1 MDLGVGID
9 GGPRH
14 GVGACERCLARGW
27 LEATVSGHLDLVR
40 ARIHDVLDLGDDG
53 LIDAVGG
60 DRKQELRRGLAA
72 FDVARAR
79 ERVAA
84 AGLESVCGC
93 DPRYPP
99 MLTVLS
105 RPPALYVAGGLE
117 RCLALLGS
125 DPVAI
130 VGARRASA
138 YGLDVARA
146 LGRGLASSGVTV
158 ISGMAFGIDSE
169 AHAGALA
176 GGGATVAVLPGSA
189 DRPYPASKRKL
200 HREIVAA
207 GAAVSALPPGA
218 EIRRWMFPARNRIIA
233 ALSAITIVVEAGMRS
248 GSLVTARCAS
258 ELGRPAGAVPGRVT
272 APRSAGPNA
281 LLADG
286 ARVVRDAQDVLDAL
300 FGAGVRAA
308 STESRSELDLEQSA
322 VLAEIASGHDS
333 AEALARAGVP
343 PGRGLSVLASLE
355 LAGYIRRG
363 PGGRFTVVPGV

>member
-1 MDLGVGID
+1 MW
-9 GGPRH
+9 P
-14 GVGACERCLARGW
+14 GACERCLARSW
-27 LEATVSGHLDLVR
+27 LEATLCGHLDLVR
-40 ARIHDVLDLGDDG
+40 TRIHEVLDLGEDE

-60 DRKQELRRGLAA
+60 DRKQELKRFRAA
-72 FDVARAR
+72 FDVAAAR
-79 ERVAA
+79 ECVAG

-99 MLTVLS
+99 GLAGL
-105 RPPALYVAGGLE
+105 RRAPALYVAGGLE

-138 YGLDVARA
+138 YGLDVAQA

-158 ISGMAFGIDSE
+158 ISGMAFGIDSA

-176 GGGATVAVLPGSA
+176 GAGATVAVLPGSA

-200 HREIVAA
+200 HREIVVA
-207 GAAVSALPPGA
+207 GAAVSALPPGR

-233 ALSAITIVVEAGMRS
+233 ALSAITVVVEAGMRS
-248 GSLVTARCAS
+248 GSLVTARCAN
-258 ELGRPAGAVPGRVT
+258 ELGRPVGAVPGQVT

-281 LLADG
+281 LLVDG
-286 ARVVRDAQDVLDAL
+286 ARVVRDAQDLLDAL
-300 FGAGVRAA
+300 FGAGLRTA
-308 STESRSELDLEQSA
+308 TIESRSDLDLEQSA
-322 VLAEIASGHDS
+322 VLAEVANGHDS

-343 PGRGLSVLASLE
+343 PERGLAVLASLE
-355 LAGYIRRG
+355 LAGYIRKG
-363 PGGRFTVVPGV
+363 AGGRFTVVPGV